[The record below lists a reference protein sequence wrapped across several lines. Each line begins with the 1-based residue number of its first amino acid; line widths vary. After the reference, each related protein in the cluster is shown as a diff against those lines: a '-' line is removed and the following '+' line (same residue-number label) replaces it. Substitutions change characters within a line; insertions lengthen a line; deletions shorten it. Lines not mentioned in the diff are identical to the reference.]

1 MFKDAALDIL
11 LTSALFFA
19 NHVMTVVR
27 HDVLLLVYYIFVVP
41 CILFIDFE
49 DLLGRDL
56 HTRSSMLE
64 DVFLCYVNTFVI
76 LEN

>member
-1 MFKDAALDIL
+1 MWILSVGIHVFQDAALDIL

-41 CILFIDFE
+41 CILFIDLE
-49 DLLGRDL
+49 EVLVQDLRAR
-56 HTRSSMLE
+56 HSMLE
-64 DVFLCYVNTFVI
+64 DVFCVL
-76 LEN
+76 